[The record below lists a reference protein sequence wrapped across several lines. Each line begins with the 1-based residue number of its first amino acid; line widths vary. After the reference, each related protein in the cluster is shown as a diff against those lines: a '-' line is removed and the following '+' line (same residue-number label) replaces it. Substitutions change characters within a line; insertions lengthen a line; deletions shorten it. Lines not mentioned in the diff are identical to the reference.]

1 MRGFHEHP
9 VHMTEGKVFLSSD
22 IPLSHEGQTLLFL
35 AFCYALVAL
44 GAILATLLNRLPV

>member
-1 MRGFHEHP
+1 
-9 VHMTEGKVFLSSD
+9 MTEGKVFLSSD

-44 GAILATLLNRLPV
+44 GAKPIEEGSDHD